1 MTINKSN
8 TGGLCKNLGVTPENK
23 VFLSVYPNPAS
34 DLVKIRLKSKYLTG
48 GRPQLSV
55 SNISG
60 GINKKI
66 ILDSQITDNQD
77 IIINTSDLKPG
88 MYFIM
93 FQNGYIFD
101 SIKLTVLK

>member
-1 MTINKSN
+1 M
-8 TGGLCKNLGVTPENK
+8 
-23 VFLSVYPNPAS
+23 
-34 DLVKIRLKSKYLTG
+34 VKIRLKSKYLTG
-48 GRPQLSV
+48 GRPSLSV